1 MTINKAQG
9 QTIPN
14 AGVYLPEPVFSHD
27 QLYVA
32 LFRATARSNIK
43 ILAIP
48 PIDKKNTKRKTKIND
63 KYTKNIFYKEVLT
76 S

>member
-1 MTINKAQG
+1 MMINQAQG

-14 AGVYLPEPVFSHD
+14 AGVYLPEPVFFHG

-32 LFRATARSNIK
+32 LSRATARSNIRV
-43 ILAIP
+43 LAVRP
-48 PIDKKNTKRKTKIND
+48 SDKKDKKKKTKAYGT
-63 KYTKNIFYKEVLT
+63 YTKKIVYKEVLT